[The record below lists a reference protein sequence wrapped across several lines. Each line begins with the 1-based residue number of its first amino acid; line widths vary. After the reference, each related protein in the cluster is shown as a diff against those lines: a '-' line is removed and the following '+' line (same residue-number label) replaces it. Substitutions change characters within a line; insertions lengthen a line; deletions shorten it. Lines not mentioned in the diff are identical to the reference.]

1 VLECYHLKE
10 IENMKILIAGDGKVG
25 MALTELLVKE
35 GHDVV
40 VIDSNSSALIDSQVE
55 DAALAVLGNAAAMD
69 TLLRAGVRDANLLIA
84 ATNSDETNI
93 LCCLTGKKLNPR
105 IHTIARIRNADYNK
119 QLAMLQEELGLS
131 MIVNPEQ
138 AAARE
143 IYRLLQFPDFLRRE
157 TFAQGRV
164 ELVELL
170 IGADS
175 KLKDIRLMD
184 MYRIVRLKVLVCAVS
199 RKGEVTIPTGEF
211 ILREGDHI
219 YVTAQVNDLS
229 LLLKNLGITPK
240 EIWSIMLIGGSRIC
254 QYLARRLTKAGA
266 KVKIIE
272 KNPARARAL
281 AEDFPKAEVVCGDGS
296 KQELL
301 VDEGLSQADALVT
314 LTDIDE
320 ENLVISMFANVK
332 GVPKVITKLGRQ
344 EYVNI
349 LGDIGIGSVVSPK
362 ALCCTDI
369 VRYVRALQNQKGS
382 IVALHK
388 VANDQVEALEFKVDT
403 SVLYRDMPLKDIPIR
418 KGVLMFSISHNG
430 VTEIPGGASS
440 FSIGDTVS
448 IVTTNSNQILSMN
461 DIFRI

>member
-1 VLECYHLKE
+1 
-10 IENMKILIAGDGKVG
+10 MKILIAGDGKVG
-25 MALTELLVKE
+25 MALTEQLVRE

-40 VIDSNSSALIDSQVE
+40 VIDASQTVLHDSQIE
-55 DAALAVLGNAAAMD
+55 DTALTVLGNAAAMD

-93 LCCLTGKKLNPR
+93 LCCLTGKKLNPH
-105 IHTIARIRNADYNK
+105 IHTISRIRNADYNQ
-119 QLAMLQEELGLS
+119 QLVMLQEELGLS
-131 MIVNPEQ
+131 MSVNPER

-157 TFAQGRV
+157 TFAQGQV
-164 ELVELL
+164 ELVELK

-175 KLKDIRLMD
+175 KLKGIRLMD
-184 MYRIVRLKVLVCAVS
+184 MYRIVRIKVLVCAVS
-199 RKGEVTIPTGEF
+199 RKGEVIIPTGEF
-211 ILREGDHI
+211 VLREGDHI

-229 LLLKNLGITPK
+229 LLLSNLGITPK

-254 QYLARRLTKAGA
+254 QYLARRLLKSGA
-266 KVKIIE
+266 HVKIIE
-272 KNPARARAL
+272 KNPTRARAL
-281 AEDFPKAEVVCGDGS
+281 AELLPKAEVVCGDGS

-301 VDEGLSQADALVT
+301 ENEGLAQADALVT

-320 ENLVISMFANVK
+320 ENLVISMFANAK
-332 GVPKVITKLGRQ
+332 GVPKVVTKLGRQ

-382 IVALHK
+382 IVALHR
-388 VANDQVEALEFKVDT
+388 VANDQVEALEFKVDN
-403 SVLYRDMPLKDIPIR
+403 SVLYRDMPLKEIPIR

-430 VTEIPGGASS
+430 INEIPSGDSC

-448 IVTTNSNQILSMN
+448 VVTTNSNQILSMN
-461 DIFRI
+461 DIFRV